1 MMEEKKDINSLIGF
15 TLMGAVMLFWLWSQ
29 PPTEEIIDEN
39 SSMEQVVK
47 PKNIQEI
54 DPPIDYNEYSGKTQN
69 PETPFSINDNSTGT
83 DINYENDFISVKI
96 NKKGG
101 FISSLYL
108 KKFKNHLE
116 NPIYLIN
123 NENSDFNLNFIK
135 SNNQPVDTRD
145 LFFSSSESTK
155 DGDKVIVMKYMFPDN
170 PDKYLEYKYRI
181 KEKDKKDSISPG
193 YYMIDF
199 SISSK
204 GLSNIINTQDNYNLK
219 WDYKSLRNSKS
230 IQYENRY
237 SRLTYEYDTDKVD
250 KLGQTGDDEE
260 IISDLNWFSYRQHF
274 FSAIFSSSKPMN
286 DVKLEQKNLVLDED
300 KDTIYTKNYIST
312 IPLKYNNKEFDE
324 NFHLYFGPTD
334 SKILSS
340 FDKNLESSIPFGWGI
355 FGYINKVIF
364 IPLFSFLSSYLPHG
378 IAIIIMTILVRL
390 VLSPVL
396 YKSYLSQAKMKILKP
411 EIAEISLKYKD
422 NAMKKQ
428 QETMALYNKAGANPM
443 SGCLPAII
451 QIPVFYALFMFFPTA
466 FDLRRKSF
474 LWADDL
480 SSYDNVLDLPFSIPF
495 YGDHVSLFPVL
506 ASIAIFF
513 YMKMTTGQQAAS
525 QQPAQAGMPDMAKM
539 MKYMI
544 YFSPILML
552 VFFNNY
558 ASGLSLYYFISNLIT
573 IAIMLVI
580 KHYILDEDKIRSQ
593 IQVNKAKPQ
602 KKPNRFQKKMKELM
616 EEAEK
621 QKKSQKK

>member
-1 MMEEKKDINSLIGF
+1 MIEEKNDNNSLLGLL
-15 TLMGAVMLFWLWSQ
+15 LMGAIMLLWLYLQ
-29 PPTEEIIDEN
+29 PPIEESIVETSSLDQSEYIDDEEIKN
-39 SSMEQVVK
+39 S
-47 PKNIQEI
+47 
-54 DPPIDYNEYSGKTQN
+54 DN
-69 PETPFSINDNSTGT
+69 PVDLKESLITNVSSESNFNSDVLTNDTTINF
-83 DINYENDFISVKI
+83 ENDLIYIEI
-96 NKKGG
+96 NNKGG

-108 KKFKNHLE
+108 KGFNNHLE
-116 NPIYLIN
+116 KPIYLIN
-123 NENSDFNLNFIK
+123 GENSVFNLNFKTLNNK
-135 SNNQPVDTRD
+135 SVNTKNQYFT
-145 LFFSSSESTK
+145 SSEYNN
-155 DGDKVIVMKYMFPDN
+155 DGNKVIVMKLMVSENQF
-170 PDKYLEYKYRI
+170 LEYKYII
-181 KEKDKKDSISPG
+181 KPDD
-193 YYMIDF
+193 YMIDF

-204 GLSNIINTQDNYNLK
+204 GLSNVINTQDDYDLT

-230 IQYENRY
+230 IEYENRY
-237 SRLTYEYDTDKVD
+237 SRLTYEYETDKVD

-260 IISDLNWFSYRQHF
+260 TISDLNWFSYRQHF
-274 FSAIFSSSKPMN
+274 FSAILLSSKPLY
-286 DVKLEQKNLVLDED
+286 DVKLSQINMVIDQD
-300 KDTIYTKNYIST
+300 VDTTYTKNYIANF
-312 IPLKYNNKEFDE
+312 PLKYNNNEFDE
-324 NFHLYFGPTD
+324 KFNLYFGPTD

-340 FDKNLESSIPFGWGI
+340 YDKNIESSIPFGWGI
-355 FGYINKVIF
+355 FGYINKSIF
-364 IPLFSFLSSYLPHG
+364 IPLFSFLSSHFPYG

-443 SGCLPAII
+443 SGCIPALI

-480 SSYDNVLDLPFSIPF
+480 SSYDNILDLPFRIPL
-495 YGDHVSLFPVL
+495 YGDHVSLFPIL
-506 ASIAIFF
+506 AGIAIFF
-513 YMKMTTGQQAAS
+513 YMKMTTGQNMAS
-525 QQPAQAGMPDMAKM
+525 QQPAQEGMPDMAKM
-539 MKYMI
+539 MKIMI
-544 YFSPILML
+544 YASPIFLA

-580 KHYILDEDKIRSQ
+580 KHYILDEEKIHAQ

-616 EEAEK
+616 DEAEK

>member
-1 MMEEKKDINSLIGF
+1 MIEEKNDNNSLLGLL
-15 TLMGAVMLFWLWSQ
+15 LMGAIMLLWLYLQ
-29 PPTEEIIDEN
+29 PPIEESIVETSSVDQSEYIDDEEIKNSDNPVDLKESLITNVSSEN
-39 SSMEQVVK
+39 NFNSDILS
-47 PKNIQEI
+47 N
-54 DPPIDYNEYSGKTQN
+54 DT
-69 PETPFSINDNSTGT
+69 TINF
-83 DINYENDFISVKI
+83 ENDLIAIEI
-96 NKKGG
+96 NNKGG

-108 KKFKNHLE
+108 KGFNNHLE

-123 NENSDFNLNFIK
+123 GENSVFNLNFKTLNNK
-135 SNNQPVDTRD
+135 SVNTKNQYFT
-145 LFFSSSESTK
+145 SSEYNN
-155 DGDKVIVMKYMFPDN
+155 DGNKVIVMKLIVSENQF
-170 PDKYLEYKYRI
+170 LEYKYII
-181 KEKDKKDSISPG
+181 KPDD
-193 YYMIDF
+193 YMIDF

-204 GLSNIINTQDNYNLK
+204 GLSNVINTQDDYDLT

-230 IQYENRY
+230 IEYENRY
-237 SRLTYEYDTDKVD
+237 SRLTYEYETDKVD

-260 IISDLNWFSYRQHF
+260 TISDLNWFSYRQHF
-274 FSAIFSSSKPMN
+274 FSAILLSSKPLF
-286 DVKLEQKNLVLDED
+286 DVKLSQINMVIDQD
-300 KDTIYTKNYIST
+300 VDTTYTKNYIASF
-312 IPLKYNNKEFDE
+312 PLKYVNNEFDE
-324 NFHLYFGPTD
+324 KFNLYFGPTD

-340 FDKNLESSIPFGWGI
+340 YDKNIESSIPFGWGI
-355 FGYINKVIF
+355 FGYINKSIF
-364 IPLFSFLSSYLPHG
+364 IPLFSFLSSHFPYG

-443 SGCLPAII
+443 SGCIPALI

-480 SSYDNVLDLPFSIPF
+480 SSYDNILDLPFRIPL
-495 YGDHVSLFPVL
+495 YGDHVSLFPIL
-506 ASIAIFF
+506 AGIAIFF
-513 YMKMTTGQQAAS
+513 YMKMTTGQNMAS
-525 QQPAQAGMPDMAKM
+525 QQPAQEGMPDMAKM
-539 MKYMI
+539 MKIMI
-544 YFSPILML
+544 YASPIFLA

-580 KHYILDEDKIRSQ
+580 KHYILDEEKIHAQ

-621 QKKSQKK
+621 QKNSQKK

>member
-1 MMEEKKDINSLIGF
+1 MIEEKNDNNSLLGLL
-15 TLMGAVMLFWLWSQ
+15 LMGAIMLLWLYLQ
-29 PPTEEIIDEN
+29 PPIEESIVETSSVDQSEYIDEEEIKNSDNPVDLKESLITNVSSEN
-39 SSMEQVVK
+39 NFNSDVLSR
-47 PKNIQEI
+47 
-54 DPPIDYNEYSGKTQN
+54 DT
-69 PETPFSINDNSTGT
+69 TINF
-83 DINYENDFISVKI
+83 ENDLIAIEI
-96 NKKGG
+96 NNKGG

-108 KKFKNHLE
+108 KGFNNHLE

-123 NENSDFNLNFIK
+123 GENSVFNLNFKTLNNK
-135 SNNQPVDTRD
+135 SVNTKNQYFT
-145 LFFSSSESTK
+145 SSEYNN
-155 DGDKVIVMKYMFPDN
+155 DGNKVIVMKLIVSENQF
-170 PDKYLEYKYRI
+170 LEYKYII
-181 KEKDKKDSISPG
+181 KPDD
-193 YYMIDF
+193 YMIDF

-204 GLSNIINTQDNYNLK
+204 GLSNVINTQDDYDLT

-230 IQYENRY
+230 IEYENRY
-237 SRLTYEYDTDKVD
+237 SRLTYEYETDKVD

-260 IISDLNWFSYRQHF
+260 TISDLNWFSYRQHF
-274 FSAIFSSSKPMN
+274 FSAILLSSKPLY
-286 DVKLEQKNLVLDED
+286 DVKLSQINMVIDQD
-300 KDTIYTKNYIST
+300 VDTTYTKNYIANF
-312 IPLKYNNKEFDE
+312 PLKYNNNEFDE
-324 NFHLYFGPTD
+324 KFNLYFGPTD

-340 FDKNLESSIPFGWGI
+340 YDKNIESSIPFGWGI
-355 FGYINKVIF
+355 FGYINKSIF
-364 IPLFSFLSSYLPHG
+364 IPLFSFLSSHFPYG

-443 SGCLPAII
+443 SGCIPALI

-480 SSYDNVLDLPFSIPF
+480 SSYDNILDLPFRIPL
-495 YGDHVSLFPVL
+495 YGDHVSLFPIL
-506 ASIAIFF
+506 AGIAIFF
-513 YMKMTTGQQAAS
+513 YMKMTTGQNMAS
-525 QQPAQAGMPDMAKM
+525 QQPAQEGMPDMAKM
-539 MKYMI
+539 MKIMI
-544 YFSPILML
+544 YASPIFLA

-580 KHYILDEDKIRSQ
+580 KHYILDEEKIHAQ

-621 QKKSQKK
+621 QKNSQKK

>member
-1 MMEEKKDINSLIGF
+1 MIEEKNDNNSLLGLL
-15 TLMGAVMLFWLWSQ
+15 LMGAIMLLWLYLQ
-29 PPTEEIIDEN
+29 PPIEESIVETSSVDQSEYIDDEEIKNSDNPVDLKESLITNVSSEN
-39 SSMEQVVK
+39 NFNSDVLSK
-47 PKNIQEI
+47 
-54 DPPIDYNEYSGKTQN
+54 DKT
-69 PETPFSINDNSTGT
+69 INF
-83 DINYENDFISVKI
+83 ENDLIAIEV
-96 NKKGG
+96 NNKGG

-108 KKFKNHLE
+108 KGFNNHLE

-123 NENSDFNLNFIK
+123 GENSVFNLNFKTLNNK
-135 SNNQPVDTRD
+135 SVNTKNQYFT
-145 LFFSSSESTK
+145 SSEYNN
-155 DGDKVIVMKYMFPDN
+155 DGNKVIVMKLIVSENQF
-170 PDKYLEYKYRI
+170 LEYKYII
-181 KEKDKKDSISPG
+181 KPDD
-193 YYMIDF
+193 YMIDF

-204 GLSNIINTQDNYNLK
+204 GLSNVINTQDDYDLT

-230 IQYENRY
+230 IEYENRY
-237 SRLTYEYDTDKVD
+237 SRLTYEYETDKVD

-260 IISDLNWFSYRQHF
+260 TISDLNWFSYRQHF
-274 FSAIFSSSKPMN
+274 FSAILLSSKPLY
-286 DVKLEQKNLVLDED
+286 DVKLSQINMVIDQD
-300 KDTIYTKNYIST
+300 VDTTYTKNYIANF
-312 IPLKYNNKEFDE
+312 PLKYNNNEFDE
-324 NFHLYFGPTD
+324 KFNLYFGPTD

-340 FDKNLESSIPFGWGI
+340 YDKNIESSIPFGWGI
-355 FGYINKVIF
+355 FGYINKSIF
-364 IPLFSFLSSYLPHG
+364 IPLFSFLSSHFPYG

-443 SGCLPAII
+443 SGCIPALI

-480 SSYDNVLDLPFSIPF
+480 SSYDNILDLPFRIPL
-495 YGDHVSLFPVL
+495 YGDHVSLFPIL
-506 ASIAIFF
+506 AGIAIFF
-513 YMKMTTGQQAAS
+513 YMKMTTGQNMAS
-525 QQPAQAGMPDMAKM
+525 QQPAQEGMPDMAKM
-539 MKYMI
+539 MKIMI
-544 YFSPILML
+544 YASPIFLA

-580 KHYILDEDKIRSQ
+580 KHYILDEEKIHAQ

-621 QKKSQKK
+621 QKNSQKK

>member
-1 MMEEKKDINSLIGF
+1 MIEEKNDNNSLLGLL
-15 TLMGAVMLFWLWSQ
+15 LMGAIMLLWLYIQQ
-29 PPTEEIIDEN
+29 PPIEESIVETSSVDQSEYIDDEEIKN
-39 SSMEQVVK
+39 S
-47 PKNIQEI
+47 
-54 DPPIDYNEYSGKTQN
+54 DN
-69 PETPFSINDNSTGT
+69 PVDLKESLITNVSSESNFNSDVLSDDTTINF
-83 DINYENDFISVKI
+83 ENDLISIEI
-96 NKKGG
+96 NNKGG

-108 KKFKNHLE
+108 KGFNNHLE
-116 NPIYLIN
+116 KPIYLIN
-123 NENSDFNLNFIK
+123 GENSVFNLNFKTLNNK
-135 SNNQPVDTRD
+135 SVNTKNQYFT
-145 LFFSSSESTK
+145 SSEYNN
-155 DGDKVIVMKYMFPDN
+155 DGNKVIVMKLIVSENQF
-170 PDKYLEYKYRI
+170 LEYKYII
-181 KEKDKKDSISPG
+181 KPDD
-193 YYMIDF
+193 YMIDF

-204 GLSNIINTQDNYNLK
+204 GLSNVINTQDDYDLT

-230 IQYENRY
+230 IEYENRY
-237 SRLTYEYDTDKVD
+237 SRLTYEYETDKVD

-260 IISDLNWFSYRQHF
+260 TISDLNWFSYRQHF
-274 FSAIFSSSKPMN
+274 FSAILLSSKPLY
-286 DVKLEQKNLVLDED
+286 DVKLSQINMVIDQD
-300 KDTIYTKNYIST
+300 VDTTYTKNYIANF
-312 IPLKYNNKEFDE
+312 PLKYNNNEFDE
-324 NFHLYFGPTD
+324 KFNLYFGPTD

-340 FDKNLESSIPFGWGI
+340 YDKNIESSIPFGWGI
-355 FGYINKVIF
+355 FGYINKSIF
-364 IPLFSFLSSYLPHG
+364 IPLFSFLSSHFPYG

-443 SGCLPAII
+443 SGCIPALI

-480 SSYDNVLDLPFSIPF
+480 SSYDNILDLPFRIPL
-495 YGDHVSLFPVL
+495 YGDHVSLFPIL
-506 ASIAIFF
+506 AGIAIFF
-513 YMKMTTGQQAAS
+513 YMKMTTGQNMAS
-525 QQPAQAGMPDMAKM
+525 QQPAQEGMPDMAKM
-539 MKYMI
+539 MKIMI
-544 YFSPILML
+544 YASPIFLA

-580 KHYILDEDKIRSQ
+580 KHYILDEEKIHAQ

>member
-1 MMEEKKDINSLIGF
+1 MIEEKNDNKSILGLL
-15 TLMGAVMLFWLWSQ
+15 LMGAIMLLWLSLQEQ
-29 PPTEEIIDEN
+29 PPIVETSSVDQSEYIDVEEKNDSDTPVDLKQSLIKKVSSEN
-39 SSMEQVVK
+39 NFNNEVVSK
-47 PKNIQEI
+47 DTK
-54 DPPIDYNEYSGKTQN
+54 
-69 PETPFSINDNSTGT
+69 INF
-83 DINYENDFISVKI
+83 ENDLISIEI
-96 NKKGG
+96 NNKGG
-101 FISSLYL
+101 FISSLFL
-108 KKFKNHLE
+108 KGFNNHLE

-123 NENSDFNLNFIK
+123 GKNSVFNLNFKTLNNK
-135 SNNQPVDTRD
+135 SVNTKNQYFT
-145 LFFSSSESTK
+145 SSEYNN
-155 DGDKVIVMKYMFPDN
+155 DGNKVIVMKLIVSENQF
-170 PDKYLEYKYRI
+170 LEYKYII
-181 KEKDKKDSISPG
+181 KPDD
-193 YYMIDF
+193 YMIDF

-204 GLSNIINTQDNYNLK
+204 GLINVINTQDDYDLT

-230 IQYENRY
+230 IEYENRY
-237 SRLTYEYDTDKVD
+237 SRLTYEYETDKVD

-260 IISDLNWFSYRQHF
+260 TISDLNWFSYRQHF
-274 FSAIFSSSKPMN
+274 FSAILLSSKPLY
-286 DVKLEQKNLVLDED
+286 DVKLSQINMVIDQD
-300 KDTIYTKNYIST
+300 VDTTYTKNYIANF
-312 IPLKYNNKEFDE
+312 PLKYNNNEFDE
-324 NFHLYFGPTD
+324 KFNLYFGPTD

-340 FDKNLESSIPFGWGI
+340 YDKNIESSIPFGWGI
-355 FGYINKVIF
+355 FGYINKSIF
-364 IPLFSFLSSYLPHG
+364 IPLFSFLSSYFPYG

-411 EIAEISLKYKD
+411 EIAEISLKHKD

-443 SGCLPAII
+443 SGCIPALI

-480 SSYDNVLDLPFSIPF
+480 SSYDNILDLPFRIPL
-495 YGDHVSLFPVL
+495 YGDHVSLFPIL
-506 ASIAIFF
+506 AGIAIFF
-513 YMKMTTGQQAAS
+513 YMKMTTGQNMAS
-525 QQPAQAGMPDMAKM
+525 QQPAQEGMPDMAKM
-539 MKYMI
+539 MKIMI
-544 YFSPILML
+544 YASPIFLA

-580 KHYILDEDKIRSQ
+580 KHYILDEEKIHAQ

-621 QKKSQKK
+621 QKNSQKK

>member
-1 MMEEKKDINSLIGF
+1 MEEKKDINSLIGF
-15 TLMGAVMLFWLWSQ
+15 TLMGGVMLLWLWMQ
-29 PPTEEIIDEN
+29 PPLEETVVSDNEN
-39 SSMEQVVK
+39 PTNEMTDNEPKSPPAFVDK
-47 PKNIQEI
+47 PV
-54 DPPIDYNEYSGKTQN
+54 IDYDSSSNKNANDIFNESQVN
-69 PETPFSINDNSTGT
+69 NSEVITH
-83 DINYENDFISVKI
+83 ENDLIFLEVSS
-96 NKKGG
+96 KGG
-101 FISSLYL
+101 FISTLYL
-108 KKFKNHLE
+108 KNFTNHLE
-116 NPIYLIN
+116 QPIYLIN
-123 NENSDFNLNFIK
+123 NEDEQSVFNLNFK
-135 SNNQPVDTRD
+135 QNNNSQNVNSKN
-145 LFFSSSESTK
+145 LIFESSKVEN
-155 DGDKVIVMKYMFPDN
+155 DGNTVIVMKHTVSD
-170 PDKYLEYKYRI
+170 DQDQYLEYRYTI
-181 KEKDKKDSISPG
+181 KPND
-193 YYMIDF
+193 YMIDF
-199 SISSK
+199 SINSN
-204 GLSNIINTQDNYNLK
+204 GLRGIVNTQDNYELT

-230 IQYENRY
+230 ISYENRY
-237 SRLTYEYDTDKVD
+237 SRLTYEYETDKID

-260 IISDLNWFSYRQHF
+260 TISELNWFSYRQHF
-274 FSAIFSSSKPMN
+274 FSAILLSSKPLN
-286 DVKLEQKNLVLDED
+286 KVKLSQINMAIED
-300 KDTIYTKNYIST
+300 IDTIYTKRYKSN
-312 IPLKYNNKEFDE
+312 IPLQYVDEEFDE
-324 NFHLYFGPTD
+324 KFQLYFGPTD
-334 SKILSS
+334 SEILAVY
-340 FDKNLESSIPFGWGI
+340 DKNLESSIPFGWGI
-355 FGYINKVIF
+355 FGFINKSIF

-378 IAIIIMTILVRL
+378 IAIIFMTILVRL

-422 NAMKKQ
+422 NPMKKQ

-443 SGCLPAII
+443 SGCLPALI

-466 FDLRRKSF
+466 FDLRQKSF

-480 SSYDNVLDLPFSIPF
+480 SSYDNVLDLPFYIPL

-513 YMKMTTGQQAAS
+513 YMKMTTGQQISS
-525 QQPAQAGMPDMAKM
+525 QQPAQDGMPDMAKM

-552 VFFNNY
+552 IFFNNY

-580 KHYILDEDKIRSQ
+580 KHYILDEDKIHAQ

-621 QKKSQKK
+621 QKKSQKKK

>member
-1 MMEEKKDINSLIGF
+1 MIEEKNDNNSLLGLL
-15 TLMGAVMLFWLWSQ
+15 LMGAIMLLWLYLQ
-29 PPTEEIIDEN
+29 PPIEESIVETSLVDQSEYIDDEEIKNSDNPVDLKESLITNVSSEN
-39 SSMEQVVK
+39 NFNSDVLF
-47 PKNIQEI
+47 
-54 DPPIDYNEYSGKTQN
+54 DDT
-69 PETPFSINDNSTGT
+69 TINF
-83 DINYENDFISVKI
+83 ENDLIAIEI
-96 NKKGG
+96 NNKGG

-108 KKFKNHLE
+108 KGFNNHLE
-116 NPIYLIN
+116 KPIYLIN
-123 NENSDFNLNFIK
+123 GENSVFNLNFKTLNNK
-135 SNNQPVDTRD
+135 SVNTKNQYFT
-145 LFFSSSESTK
+145 SSEYNN
-155 DGDKVIVMKYMFPDN
+155 DGNKVIVMKLIVSENQF
-170 PDKYLEYKYRI
+170 LEYKYII
-181 KEKDKKDSISPG
+181 KPDD
-193 YYMIDF
+193 YMIDF

-204 GLSNIINTQDNYNLK
+204 GLSNVINTQDDYDLT

-230 IQYENRY
+230 IEYENRY
-237 SRLTYEYDTDKVD
+237 SRLTYEYETDKVD

-260 IISDLNWFSYRQHF
+260 TISDLNWFSYRQHF
-274 FSAIFSSSKPMN
+274 FSAILLSSKPLY
-286 DVKLEQKNLVLDED
+286 DVKLSQINMVIDQD
-300 KDTIYTKNYIST
+300 VDTTYTKNYIANF
-312 IPLKYNNKEFDE
+312 PLKYNNNEFDE
-324 NFHLYFGPTD
+324 KFNLYFGPTD

-340 FDKNLESSIPFGWGI
+340 YDKNIESSIPFGWGI
-355 FGYINKVIF
+355 FGYINKSIF
-364 IPLFSFLSSYLPHG
+364 IPLFSFLSSHFPYG

-443 SGCLPAII
+443 SGCIPALI

-480 SSYDNVLDLPFSIPF
+480 SSYDNILDLPFRIPL
-495 YGDHVSLFPVL
+495 YGDHVSLFPIL
-506 ASIAIFF
+506 AGIAIFF
-513 YMKMTTGQQAAS
+513 YMKMTTGQNMAS
-525 QQPAQAGMPDMAKM
+525 QQPAQEGMPDMAKM
-539 MKYMI
+539 MKIMI
-544 YFSPILML
+544 YASPIFLA

-580 KHYILDEDKIRSQ
+580 KHYILDEEKIHAQ

-616 EEAEK
+616 DEAEK

>member
-1 MMEEKKDINSLIGF
+1 MIEKNNDNNALVGF
-15 TLMGAVMLFWLWSQ
+15 TLMGAIMLFWLWLQS
-29 PPTEEIIDEN
+29 PVEEYAVETSSVDQSEYVDVIKDSDKPVDLKKSLLTNISSEN
-39 SSMEQVVK
+39 NFNN
-47 PKNIQEI
+47 NIASE
-54 DPPIDYNEYSGKTQN
+54 DAT
-69 PETPFSINDNSTGT
+69 INF
-83 DINYENDFISVKI
+83 ENDLIYIEI
-96 NKKGG
+96 NNKGG

-108 KKFKNHLE
+108 KNFNNHLE

-123 NENSDFNLNFIK
+123 EENSVFNLNFK
-135 SNNQPVDTRD
+135 TVNNTSVNTKNQ
-145 LFFSSSESTK
+145 FFTSSEYENN
-155 DGDKVIVMKYMFPDN
+155 DNKVIVMKLIISENQF
-170 PDKYLEYKYRI
+170 LEYKYII
-181 KEKDKKDSISPG
+181 KPND
-193 YYMIDF
+193 YMIDF

-204 GLSNIINTQDNYNLK
+204 GLSNVINTQDDYDLT

-230 IQYENRY
+230 IEYENRY
-237 SRLTYEYDTDKVD
+237 SRLTYEYETDKVD
-250 KLGQTGDDEE
+250 KLGQSGDDEE
-260 IISDLNWFSYRQHF
+260 TISDLNWFSYRQHF
-274 FSAIFSSSKPMN
+274 FSAIFLSPKPLN
-286 DVKLEQKNLVLDED
+286 NVKLSQINMVVDQD
-300 KDTIYTKNYIST
+300 VDTTYTKNYIANF
-312 IPLKYNNKEFDE
+312 PLKYNNNNEFDE
-324 NFHLYFGPTD
+324 KFNLYFGPTD

-340 FDKNLESSIPFGWGI
+340 YDKNIESSIPFGWGI
-355 FGYINKVIF
+355 FGYINKSIF
-364 IPLFSFLSSYLPHG
+364 IPLFSFLSSYFPYG

-443 SGCLPAII
+443 SGCIPALI

-480 SSYDNVLDLPFSIPF
+480 SSYDNILDLPFRIPL
-495 YGDHVSLFPVL
+495 YGDHVSLFPIL
-506 ASIAIFF
+506 AGIAIFF
-513 YMKMTTGQQAAS
+513 YMKMTTGQNMAS
-525 QQPAQAGMPDMAKM
+525 QQPTQEGMPDMAKM
-539 MKYMI
+539 MKIMI
-544 YFSPILML
+544 YASPIFLA

-580 KHYILDEDKIRSQ
+580 KHYILDEKKIHAQ

-621 QKKSQKK
+621 QKNSQKK

>member
-1 MMEEKKDINSLIGF
+1 MIEEKNDNNSLLGLL
-15 TLMGAVMLFWLWSQ
+15 LMGAIMLLWLYIQQ
-29 PPTEEIIDEN
+29 PPIEESIVETSSVDQSEYIDDEEIKNSDNPVDLKESLITNVSSEN
-39 SSMEQVVK
+39 NFNSDVLS
-47 PKNIQEI
+47 
-54 DPPIDYNEYSGKTQN
+54 DDT
-69 PETPFSINDNSTGT
+69 SINF
-83 DINYENDFISVKI
+83 ENDLISIEI
-96 NKKGG
+96 NNKGG

-108 KKFKNHLE
+108 KGFNNHLE

-123 NENSDFNLNFIK
+123 GENSVFNLNFKTLNNK
-135 SNNQPVDTRD
+135 SVNTKNQYFT
-145 LFFSSSESTK
+145 SSEYNN
-155 DGDKVIVMKYMFPDN
+155 DGNKVIVMKLMVSENQF
-170 PDKYLEYKYRI
+170 LEYKYII
-181 KEKDKKDSISPG
+181 KPDD
-193 YYMIDF
+193 YMIDF

-204 GLSNIINTQDNYNLK
+204 GLSNVINTQDDYDLT

-230 IQYENRY
+230 IEYENRY
-237 SRLTYEYDTDKVD
+237 SRLTYEYETDKVD

-260 IISDLNWFSYRQHF
+260 TISDLNWFSYRQHF
-274 FSAIFSSSKPMN
+274 FSAILLSSKPLY
-286 DVKLEQKNLVLDED
+286 DVKLSQINMVIDQD
-300 KDTIYTKNYIST
+300 VDTTYTKNYIANF
-312 IPLKYNNKEFDE
+312 PLKYNNNEFDE
-324 NFHLYFGPTD
+324 KFNLYFGPTD

-340 FDKNLESSIPFGWGI
+340 YDKNIESSIPFGWGI
-355 FGYINKVIF
+355 FGYINKSIF
-364 IPLFSFLSSYLPHG
+364 IPLFSFLSSHFPYG

-443 SGCLPAII
+443 SGCIPALI

-480 SSYDNVLDLPFSIPF
+480 SSYDNILDLPFRIPL
-495 YGDHVSLFPVL
+495 YGDHVSLFPIL
-506 ASIAIFF
+506 AGIAIFF
-513 YMKMTTGQQAAS
+513 YMKMTTGQNMAS
-525 QQPAQAGMPDMAKM
+525 QQPAQEGMPDMAKM
-539 MKYMI
+539 MKIMI
-544 YFSPILML
+544 YASPIFLA

-580 KHYILDEDKIRSQ
+580 KHYILDEEKIHAQ

-621 QKKSQKK
+621 QKNSQKK

>member
-1 MMEEKKDINSLIGF
+1 MIEEKNDNNSLLGLL
-15 TLMGAVMLFWLWSQ
+15 LMGAIMLLWLYLQ
-29 PPTEEIIDEN
+29 PPIEESIVETSSVDQSEYIDDEEIKN
-39 SSMEQVVK
+39 SDK
-47 PKNIQEI
+47 PVDLKESLITNVSSESNFNS
-54 DPPIDYNEYSGKTQN
+54 DVLSDDT
-69 PETPFSINDNSTGT
+69 SINF
-83 DINYENDFISVKI
+83 ENDLISIEI
-96 NKKGG
+96 NNKGG

-108 KKFKNHLE
+108 KGFNNHLE
-116 NPIYLIN
+116 KPIYLIN
-123 NENSDFNLNFIK
+123 GENSVFNLNFKTLNNK
-135 SNNQPVDTRD
+135 SVNTKNQYFT
-145 LFFSSSESTK
+145 SSEYNN
-155 DGDKVIVMKYMFPDN
+155 DGNKVIVMKLMVSENQF
-170 PDKYLEYKYRI
+170 LEYKYII
-181 KEKDKKDSISPG
+181 KPDD
-193 YYMIDF
+193 YMIDF

-204 GLSNIINTQDNYNLK
+204 GLSNVINTQDDYDLT

-230 IQYENRY
+230 IEYENRY
-237 SRLTYEYDTDKVD
+237 SRLTYEYETDKVD

-260 IISDLNWFSYRQHF
+260 TISDLNWFSYRQHF
-274 FSAIFSSSKPMN
+274 FSAILLSSKPLY
-286 DVKLEQKNLVLDED
+286 DVKLSQINMVIDQD
-300 KDTIYTKNYIST
+300 VDTTYTKNYIANF
-312 IPLKYNNKEFDE
+312 PLKYNNNEFDE
-324 NFHLYFGPTD
+324 KFNLYFGPTD

-340 FDKNLESSIPFGWGI
+340 YDKNIESSIPFGWGI
-355 FGYINKVIF
+355 FGYINKSIF
-364 IPLFSFLSSYLPHG
+364 IPLFSFLSSHFPYG

-443 SGCLPAII
+443 SGCIPALI

-480 SSYDNVLDLPFSIPF
+480 SSYDNILDLPFRIPL
-495 YGDHVSLFPVL
+495 YGDHVSLFPIL
-506 ASIAIFF
+506 AGIAIFF
-513 YMKMTTGQQAAS
+513 YMKMTTGQNMAS
-525 QQPAQAGMPDMAKM
+525 QQPAQEGMPDMAKM
-539 MKYMI
+539 MKIMI
-544 YFSPILML
+544 YASPIFLA

-580 KHYILDEDKIRSQ
+580 KHYILDEEKIHAQ

-621 QKKSQKK
+621 QKNSQKK

>member
-1 MMEEKKDINSLIGF
+1 MIEEKNDNNSLLGLL
-15 TLMGAVMLFWLWSQ
+15 LMGAIMLLWLYIQQ
-29 PPTEEIIDEN
+29 PPIEESIVETSSVDQSEYIDDEEIKN
-39 SSMEQVVK
+39 S
-47 PKNIQEI
+47 
-54 DPPIDYNEYSGKTQN
+54 DN
-69 PETPFSINDNSTGT
+69 PVDLKESLITNVSSESNFNSDVLSDDTTINF
-83 DINYENDFISVKI
+83 ENDLIAIEI
-96 NKKGG
+96 NNKGG

-108 KKFKNHLE
+108 KGFNNHLE
-116 NPIYLIN
+116 KPIYLIN
-123 NENSDFNLNFIK
+123 GENSVFNLNFKTLNNK
-135 SNNQPVDTRD
+135 SVNTKNQYFT
-145 LFFSSSESTK
+145 SSEYNN
-155 DGDKVIVMKYMFPDN
+155 DENKVIVMKLMVSENQF
-170 PDKYLEYKYRI
+170 LEYKYII
-181 KEKDKKDSISPG
+181 KPDD
-193 YYMIDF
+193 YMIDF

-204 GLSNIINTQDNYNLK
+204 GLSNVINTQDDYDLT

-230 IQYENRY
+230 IEYENRY
-237 SRLTYEYDTDKVD
+237 SRLTYEYETDKVD

-260 IISDLNWFSYRQHF
+260 TISDLNWFSYRQHF
-274 FSAIFSSSKPMN
+274 FSAILLSSKPLY
-286 DVKLEQKNLVLDED
+286 DVKLSQINMVIDQD
-300 KDTIYTKNYIST
+300 VDTTYTKNYIANF
-312 IPLKYNNKEFDE
+312 PLKYNNNEFDE
-324 NFHLYFGPTD
+324 KFNLYFGPTD

-340 FDKNLESSIPFGWGI
+340 YDKNIESSIPFGWGI
-355 FGYINKVIF
+355 FGYINKSIF
-364 IPLFSFLSSYLPHG
+364 IPLFSFLSSHFPYG

-443 SGCLPAII
+443 SGCIPALI

-480 SSYDNVLDLPFSIPF
+480 SSYDNILDLPFRIPL
-495 YGDHVSLFPVL
+495 YGDHVSLFPIL
-506 ASIAIFF
+506 AGIAIFF
-513 YMKMTTGQQAAS
+513 YMKMTTGQNMAS
-525 QQPAQAGMPDMAKM
+525 QQPAQEGMPDMAKM
-539 MKYMI
+539 MKIMI
-544 YFSPILML
+544 YASPIFLA

-580 KHYILDEDKIRSQ
+580 KHYILDEEKIHAQ

-621 QKKSQKK
+621 QKNSQKK

>member
-1 MMEEKKDINSLIGF
+1 MIEEKNDNNSLLGLL
-15 TLMGAVMLFWLWSQ
+15 LMGAIMLLWLYLQ
-29 PPTEEIIDEN
+29 PPIEESIVETSSVDQSEYIDDEEIKNSDNPVDLKESLITNVSSEN
-39 SSMEQVVK
+39 NFNSDVLS
-47 PKNIQEI
+47 
-54 DPPIDYNEYSGKTQN
+54 DDT
-69 PETPFSINDNSTGT
+69 TINF
-83 DINYENDFISVKI
+83 ENDLISIEI
-96 NKKGG
+96 NNKGG

-108 KKFKNHLE
+108 KGFNNHLE
-116 NPIYLIN
+116 KPIYLIN
-123 NENSDFNLNFIK
+123 GENSVFNLNFKTLNNK
-135 SNNQPVDTRD
+135 SVNTKNQYFT
-145 LFFSSSESTK
+145 SSEYNN
-155 DGDKVIVMKYMFPDN
+155 DGNKVILMKLIVSENQF
-170 PDKYLEYKYRI
+170 LEYKYII
-181 KEKDKKDSISPG
+181 KPDD
-193 YYMIDF
+193 YMIDF

-204 GLSNIINTQDNYNLK
+204 GLSNVINTQDDYDLT

-230 IQYENRY
+230 IEYENRY
-237 SRLTYEYDTDKVD
+237 SRLTYEYETDKVD

-260 IISDLNWFSYRQHF
+260 TISDLNWFSYRQHF
-274 FSAIFSSSKPMN
+274 FSAILLSSKPLY
-286 DVKLEQKNLVLDED
+286 DVKLSQINMVIDQD
-300 KDTIYTKNYIST
+300 VDTTYTKNYIANF
-312 IPLKYNNKEFDE
+312 PLKYNNNEFDE
-324 NFHLYFGPTD
+324 KFNLYFGPTD

-340 FDKNLESSIPFGWGI
+340 YDKNIESSIPFGWGI
-355 FGYINKVIF
+355 FGYINKSIF
-364 IPLFSFLSSYLPHG
+364 IPLFSFLSSHFPYG

-443 SGCLPAII
+443 SGCIPALI

-480 SSYDNVLDLPFSIPF
+480 SSYDNILDLPFRIPL
-495 YGDHVSLFPVL
+495 YGDHVSLFPIL
-506 ASIAIFF
+506 AGIAIFF
-513 YMKMTTGQQAAS
+513 YMKMTTGQNMAS
-525 QQPAQAGMPDMAKM
+525 QQPAQEGMPDMAKM
-539 MKYMI
+539 MKIMI
-544 YFSPILML
+544 YASPIFLA

-580 KHYILDEDKIRSQ
+580 KHYILDEEKIHAQ

>member
-1 MMEEKKDINSLIGF
+1 MIEEKNDNNSLLGLL
-15 TLMGAVMLFWLWSQ
+15 LMGAIMLLWLYIQQ
-29 PPTEEIIDEN
+29 PPIEESIVETSSVDQSEYIDDEEIKN
-39 SSMEQVVK
+39 S
-47 PKNIQEI
+47 
-54 DPPIDYNEYSGKTQN
+54 DN
-69 PETPFSINDNSTGT
+69 PVDLKESLITNVSSESNFNSDVLSDDTTINF
-83 DINYENDFISVKI
+83 ENDLISIEI
-96 NKKGG
+96 NNKGG

-108 KKFKNHLE
+108 KGFNNHLE
-116 NPIYLIN
+116 KPIYLIN
-123 NENSDFNLNFIK
+123 GENSVFNLNFKTLNNK
-135 SNNQPVDTRD
+135 SVNTKNQYFTSFEYNN
-145 LFFSSSESTK
+145 
-155 DGDKVIVMKYMFPDN
+155 DGNKVIVMKLVVSENQF
-170 PDKYLEYKYRI
+170 LEYKYII
-181 KEKDKKDSISPG
+181 KPDD
-193 YYMIDF
+193 YMIDF

-204 GLSNIINTQDNYNLK
+204 GLSNVINTQDDYDLT

-230 IQYENRY
+230 IEYENRY
-237 SRLTYEYDTDKVD
+237 SRLTYEYETDKVD

-260 IISDLNWFSYRQHF
+260 TISDLNWFSYRQHF
-274 FSAIFSSSKPMN
+274 FSAILLSSKPLY
-286 DVKLEQKNLVLDED
+286 DVKLSQINMVIDQD
-300 KDTIYTKNYIST
+300 VDTTYTKNYIANF
-312 IPLKYNNKEFDE
+312 PLKYNNNEFDE
-324 NFHLYFGPTD
+324 KFNLYFGPTD

-340 FDKNLESSIPFGWGI
+340 YDKNIESSIPFGWGI
-355 FGYINKVIF
+355 FGYINKSIF
-364 IPLFSFLSSYLPHG
+364 IPLFSFLSSHFPYG

-443 SGCLPAII
+443 SGCIPALI

-480 SSYDNVLDLPFSIPF
+480 SSYDNILDLPFRIPL
-495 YGDHVSLFPVL
+495 YGDHVSLFPIL
-506 ASIAIFF
+506 AGIAIFF
-513 YMKMTTGQQAAS
+513 YMKMTTGQNMAS
-525 QQPAQAGMPDMAKM
+525 QQPAQEGMPDMAKM
-539 MKYMI
+539 MKIMI
-544 YFSPILML
+544 YASPIFLA

-580 KHYILDEDKIRSQ
+580 KHYILDEEKIHAQ

-621 QKKSQKK
+621 QKNSQKK

>member
-1 MMEEKKDINSLIGF
+1 MIEKNNDNNALLGF
-15 TLMGAVMLFWLWSQ
+15 TLMGAIMLFWLYLQ
-29 PPTEEIIDEN
+29 PPVEESVVDTSSLDSSEYVDVIKKDSDKPVDLKNSLSTNISPEN
-39 SSMEQVVK
+39 NF
-47 PKNIQEI
+47 NINVESEDAKI
-54 DPPIDYNEYSGKTQN
+54 T
-69 PETPFSINDNSTGT
+69 F
-83 DINYENDFISVKI
+83 ENDLIYIEI
-96 NKKGG
+96 NNKGG
-101 FISSLYL
+101 FISTLYL
-108 KKFKNHLE
+108 KNFNNHLE
-116 NPIYLIN
+116 APIYLIN
-123 NENSDFNLNFIK
+123 EENSVFNLNFK
-135 SNNQPVDTRD
+135 TLNNTSVNTKNQ
-145 LFFSSSESTK
+145 FFTSSEY
-155 DGDKVIVMKYMFPDN
+155 DNDDNKVIVMKLLVSEN
-170 PDKYLEYKYRI
+170 QYLEYKYII
-181 KEKDKKDSISPG
+181 KPDD
-193 YYMIDF
+193 YMIDY
-199 SISSK
+199 SISSN
-204 GLSNIINTQDNYNLK
+204 GLSNIINTQDDYELT

-230 IQYENRY
+230 ISYENRY
-237 SRLTYEYDTDKVD
+237 SRLTYEYETDKVD

-260 IISDLNWFSYRQHF
+260 TVSDVNWFSYRQHF
-274 FSAIFSSSKPMN
+274 FSAILLSAQPMN
-286 DVKLEQKNLVLDED
+286 DVTLSQINMVIDED
-300 KDTIYTKNYIST
+300 VDTTYTKNYIANF
-312 IPLKYNNKEFDE
+312 PLKYNDKEFDE
-324 NFHLYFGPTD
+324 KFNLYFGPTD

-340 FDKNLESSIPFGWGI
+340 YNKNLESSIPFGWGI
-355 FGYINKVIF
+355 FGYINKSIF
-364 IPLFSFLSSYLPHG
+364 IPLFSYLSSHFPYG

-443 SGCLPAII
+443 SGCIPALI

-480 SSYDNVLDLPFSIPF
+480 SSYDNILDLPFYIPF
-495 YGDHVSLFPVL
+495 YGDHVSLFPIL

-513 YMKMTTGQQAAS
+513 YMKMTTGQNMAS
-525 QQPAQAGMPDMAKM
+525 QQPPQEGMPDMAKM

-580 KHYILDEDKIRSQ
+580 KHYILDEEKIHAQ

-616 EEAEK
+616 EEAER
-621 QKKSQKK
+621 QKKSQNK

>member
-1 MMEEKKDINSLIGF
+1 MIEEKNDNKSLLGLL
-15 TLMGAVMLFWLWSQ
+15 LMGAIMLLWLFYLQ
-29 PPTEEIIDEN
+29 PPIEEFTVDGSSVN
-39 SSMEQVVK
+39 SSEYVDDLKDSDKPVDLKKTLLTNISSENNFNNNVVSEDAT
-47 PKNIQEI
+47 I
-54 DPPIDYNEYSGKTQN
+54 T
-69 PETPFSINDNSTGT
+69 F
-83 DINYENDFISVKI
+83 ENDLIYIEI
-96 NKKGG
+96 NSKGG

-108 KKFKNHLE
+108 KNFNNHLE
-116 NPIYLIN
+116 SPIYLIKE
-123 NENSDFNLNFIK
+123 ENSVFNLNFK
-135 SNNQPVDTRD
+135 TLNNTLVNTRNQ
-145 LFFSSSESTK
+145 FFRSSEY
-155 DGDKVIVMKYMFPDN
+155 DIDDNKVIVMKLIISEN
-170 PDKYLEYKYRI
+170 QYLEYKYII
-181 KEKDKKDSISPG
+181 KPDD
-193 YYMIDF
+193 YMIDF

-204 GLSNIINTQDNYNLK
+204 GLNNVINTQDDYDLT

-230 IQYENRY
+230 IEYENRY
-237 SRLTYEYDTDKVD
+237 SRLTYEYETDKVD

-260 IISDLNWFSYRQHF
+260 TISDLNWFSYRQHF
-274 FSAIFSSSKPMN
+274 FSAILLSSKPLN
-286 DVKLEQKNLVLDED
+286 NVKLSQINMVVDQD
-300 KDTIYTKNYIST
+300 IDTTFTKNYIASF
-312 IPLKYNNKEFDE
+312 PLKYNDNNEFDE
-324 NFHLYFGPTD
+324 NFNLYFGPTD

-340 FDKNLESSIPFGWGI
+340 YDKNIESSIPFGWGI
-355 FGYINKVIF
+355 FGYINKSIF
-364 IPLFSFLSSYLPHG
+364 IPLFSFLSSHFPYG

-443 SGCLPAII
+443 SGCIPALI

-480 SSYDNVLDLPFSIPF
+480 SSYDNILDLPFRIPL
-495 YGDHVSLFPVL
+495 YGDHVSLFPIL
-506 ASIAIFF
+506 AGIAIFF
-513 YMKMTTGQQAAS
+513 YMKMTTGQNMAS
-525 QQPAQAGMPDMAKM
+525 QQPPQEGMPDMAKM
-539 MKYMI
+539 MKIMI
-544 YFSPILML
+544 YASPIFLA

-580 KHYILDEDKIRSQ
+580 KHYILDEEKIHAQ

-616 EEAEK
+616 EEAER
-621 QKKSQKK
+621 QKKSQNK

>member
-1 MMEEKKDINSLIGF
+1 MIEEKNDNNSLLGLL
-15 TLMGAVMLFWLWSQ
+15 LMGAIMLLWLYLQ
-29 PPTEEIIDEN
+29 PPIEESIVETSSVDQSEYIDEEEIKNSDNPVDLKESLITNVSSEN
-39 SSMEQVVK
+39 NFNSDVLSK
-47 PKNIQEI
+47 
-54 DPPIDYNEYSGKTQN
+54 DT
-69 PETPFSINDNSTGT
+69 TINF
-83 DINYENDFISVKI
+83 ENDLIAIEI
-96 NKKGG
+96 NNKGG

-108 KKFKNHLE
+108 KGFNNHLE

-123 NENSDFNLNFIK
+123 GENSVFNLNFKTLNNK
-135 SNNQPVDTRD
+135 SVNTKNQYFT
-145 LFFSSSESTK
+145 SSEYNN
-155 DGDKVIVMKYMFPDN
+155 DGNKVIVMKLIVSENQF
-170 PDKYLEYKYRI
+170 LEYKYII
-181 KEKDKKDSISPG
+181 KPDD
-193 YYMIDF
+193 YMIDF

-204 GLSNIINTQDNYNLK
+204 GLSNVINTQDDYDLT

-230 IQYENRY
+230 IEYENRY
-237 SRLTYEYDTDKVD
+237 SRLTYEYETDKVD

-260 IISDLNWFSYRQHF
+260 TISDLNWFSYRQHF
-274 FSAIFSSSKPMN
+274 FSAILLSSKPLY
-286 DVKLEQKNLVLDED
+286 DVKLSQINMVIDQD
-300 KDTIYTKNYIST
+300 VDTTYTKNYIANF
-312 IPLKYNNKEFDE
+312 PLKFNNNEFDE
-324 NFHLYFGPTD
+324 KFNLYFGPTD

-340 FDKNLESSIPFGWGI
+340 YDKNIESSIPFGWGI
-355 FGYINKVIF
+355 FGYINKSIF
-364 IPLFSFLSSYLPHG
+364 IPLFSFLSSHFPYG

-443 SGCLPAII
+443 SGCIPALI

-480 SSYDNVLDLPFSIPF
+480 SSYDNILDLPFRIPL
-495 YGDHVSLFPVL
+495 YGDHVSLFPIL
-506 ASIAIFF
+506 AGIAIFF
-513 YMKMTTGQQAAS
+513 YMKMTTGQNMAS
-525 QQPAQAGMPDMAKM
+525 QQPAQEGMPDMAKM
-539 MKYMI
+539 MKIMI
-544 YFSPILML
+544 YASPIFLA

-580 KHYILDEDKIRSQ
+580 KHYILDEEKIHAQ

-621 QKKSQKK
+621 QKNSQKK

>member
-1 MMEEKKDINSLIGF
+1 MIEEKNDNNSLLGLL
-15 TLMGAVMLFWLWSQ
+15 LMGAIMLLWLYLQ
-29 PPTEEIIDEN
+29 PPIEESIVETSSVDQSEYIDDEEIKNSDNPVDLKESLITNVSSEN
-39 SSMEQVVK
+39 NFNSDVLSK
-47 PKNIQEI
+47 
-54 DPPIDYNEYSGKTQN
+54 DT
-69 PETPFSINDNSTGT
+69 TINF
-83 DINYENDFISVKI
+83 ENDLIAIEI
-96 NKKGG
+96 NNKGG

-108 KKFKNHLE
+108 KGFNNHLE
-116 NPIYLIN
+116 KPIYLIN
-123 NENSDFNLNFIK
+123 GENSVFNLNFKTLNNK
-135 SNNQPVDTRD
+135 SVNTKNQYFT
-145 LFFSSSESTK
+145 SSEYNN
-155 DGDKVIVMKYMFPDN
+155 DGNKVIVMKLIVSENQF
-170 PDKYLEYKYRI
+170 LEYKYII
-181 KEKDKKDSISPG
+181 KPDD
-193 YYMIDF
+193 YMIDF

-204 GLSNIINTQDNYNLK
+204 GLSNVINTQDDYDLT

-230 IQYENRY
+230 IEYENRY
-237 SRLTYEYDTDKVD
+237 SRLTYEYETDKVD

-260 IISDLNWFSYRQHF
+260 TISDLNWFSYRQHF
-274 FSAIFSSSKPMN
+274 FSAILLSSKPLF
-286 DVKLEQKNLVLDED
+286 DVKLSQINMVIDQD
-300 KDTIYTKNYIST
+300 VDTTYTKNYIANF
-312 IPLKYNNKEFDE
+312 PLKYNNNEFDE
-324 NFHLYFGPTD
+324 KFNLYFGPTD

-340 FDKNLESSIPFGWGI
+340 YDKNIESSIPFGWGI
-355 FGYINKVIF
+355 FGYINKSIF
-364 IPLFSFLSSYLPHG
+364 IPLFSFLSSHFPYG

-443 SGCLPAII
+443 SGCIPALI

-480 SSYDNVLDLPFSIPF
+480 SSYDNILDLPFRIPL
-495 YGDHVSLFPVL
+495 YGDHVSLFPIL
-506 ASIAIFF
+506 AGIAIFF
-513 YMKMTTGQQAAS
+513 YMKMTTGQNMAS
-525 QQPAQAGMPDMAKM
+525 QQPAQEGMPDMAKM
-539 MKYMI
+539 MKIMI
-544 YFSPILML
+544 YASPIFLA

-580 KHYILDEDKIRSQ
+580 KHYILDEEKIHAQ

-621 QKKSQKK
+621 QKNSQKK

>member
-1 MMEEKKDINSLIGF
+1 MIEEKNDNNSLLGLL
-15 TLMGAVMLFWLWSQ
+15 LMGAIMLLWLYIQQ
-29 PPTEEIIDEN
+29 PPIEESIVETSSVDQSEYIDDEEIKN
-39 SSMEQVVK
+39 SDNPVDLKESLI
-47 PKNIQEI
+47 KNVSSESNFNS
-54 DPPIDYNEYSGKTQN
+54 DVLSDDT
-69 PETPFSINDNSTGT
+69 TINF
-83 DINYENDFISVKI
+83 ENDLISIEI
-96 NKKGG
+96 NNKGG

-108 KKFKNHLE
+108 KGFNNHLE
-116 NPIYLIN
+116 KPIYLIN
-123 NENSDFNLNFIK
+123 GENSVFNLNFKTLNNK
-135 SNNQPVDTRD
+135 SVNTKNQYFT
-145 LFFSSSESTK
+145 SSEYNN
-155 DGDKVIVMKYMFPDN
+155 DGNKVIVMKLIVSENQF
-170 PDKYLEYKYRI
+170 LEYKYII
-181 KEKDKKDSISPG
+181 KPDD
-193 YYMIDF
+193 YMIDF

-204 GLSNIINTQDNYNLK
+204 GLSNVINTQDDYDLT

-230 IQYENRY
+230 IEYENRY
-237 SRLTYEYDTDKVD
+237 SRLTYEYETDKVD

-260 IISDLNWFSYRQHF
+260 TISDLNWFSYRQHF
-274 FSAIFSSSKPMN
+274 FSAILLSSKPLY
-286 DVKLEQKNLVLDED
+286 DVKLSQINMVIDQD
-300 KDTIYTKNYIST
+300 VDTTYTKNYIANF
-312 IPLKYNNKEFDE
+312 PLKYNNNEFDE
-324 NFHLYFGPTD
+324 KFNLYFGPTD

-340 FDKNLESSIPFGWGI
+340 YDKNIESSIPFGWGI
-355 FGYINKVIF
+355 FGYINKSIF
-364 IPLFSFLSSYLPHG
+364 IPLFSFLSSHFPYG

-443 SGCLPAII
+443 SGCIPALI

-480 SSYDNVLDLPFSIPF
+480 SSYDNILDLPFRIPL
-495 YGDHVSLFPVL
+495 YGDHVSLFPIL
-506 ASIAIFF
+506 AGIAIFF
-513 YMKMTTGQQAAS
+513 YMKMTTGQNMAS
-525 QQPAQAGMPDMAKM
+525 QQPAQEGMPDMAKM
-539 MKYMI
+539 MKIMI
-544 YFSPILML
+544 YASPIFLA

-580 KHYILDEDKIRSQ
+580 KHYILDEEKIHAQ

-616 EEAEK
+616 DEAEK

>member
-1 MMEEKKDINSLIGF
+1 MIEEKNDNKSLLGLL
-15 TLMGAVMLFWLWSQ
+15 LMGAIMLLWLFYLQ
-29 PPTEEIIDEN
+29 PPIEEFAVDGSSVN
-39 SSMEQVVK
+39 SSEYVDDLKDSDKTVDLKKTVLTNISSENNFNNNVVSK
-47 PKNIQEI
+47 DATI
-54 DPPIDYNEYSGKTQN
+54 T
-69 PETPFSINDNSTGT
+69 F
-83 DINYENDFISVKI
+83 ENDLIYIEI
-96 NKKGG
+96 NSKGG

-108 KKFKNHLE
+108 KNFNNHLE
-116 NPIYLIN
+116 SPIYLIKE
-123 NENSDFNLNFIK
+123 ENSIFNLNFK
-135 SNNQPVDTRD
+135 TLNNTLVNTRNQ
-145 LFFSSSESTK
+145 FFRSSEY
-155 DGDKVIVMKYMFPDN
+155 DIDDNKVIVMKLIISEN
-170 PDKYLEYKYRI
+170 QYLEYKYII
-181 KEKDKKDSISPG
+181 KPDD
-193 YYMIDF
+193 YMIDF

-204 GLSNIINTQDNYNLK
+204 GLDNVINTQDDYDLT

-230 IQYENRY
+230 IEYENRY
-237 SRLTYEYDTDKVD
+237 SRLTYEYETDKVD

-260 IISDLNWFSYRQHF
+260 TISDLNWFSYRQHF
-274 FSAIFSSSKPMN
+274 FSAILLSSKPLN
-286 DVKLEQKNLVLDED
+286 NVKLSQINMVVDQD
-300 KDTIYTKNYIST
+300 IDTTFTKNYIASF
-312 IPLKYNNKEFDE
+312 PLKYNDKNEFDE
-324 NFHLYFGPTD
+324 NFNLYFGPTD

-340 FDKNLESSIPFGWGI
+340 YDKNIESSIPFGWGI
-355 FGYINKVIF
+355 FGYINKSIF
-364 IPLFSFLSSYLPHG
+364 IPLFSFLSSHFPYG

-443 SGCLPAII
+443 SGCIPALI

-480 SSYDNVLDLPFSIPF
+480 SSYDNILDLPFRIPL
-495 YGDHVSLFPVL
+495 YGDHVSLFPIL
-506 ASIAIFF
+506 AGIAIFF
-513 YMKMTTGQQAAS
+513 YMKMTTGQNMAS
-525 QQPAQAGMPDMAKM
+525 QQPPQEGMPDMAKM
-539 MKYMI
+539 MKIMI
-544 YFSPILML
+544 YASPIFLA

-580 KHYILDEDKIRSQ
+580 KHYILDEEKIHAQ
-593 IQVNKAKPQ
+593 IQLNKAKPQ

-616 EEAEK
+616 EEAER
-621 QKKSQKK
+621 QKKSQNK

>member
-1 MMEEKKDINSLIGF
+1 MIEEKNDNKSLLGLL
-15 TLMGAVMLFWLWSQ
+15 LMGAIMLLWLFYLQ
-29 PPTEEIIDEN
+29 PPIEEFAVDGSSVN
-39 SSMEQVVK
+39 SSEYVDDLKNSDKTVDLKKTVLTNISSENNFNNNVVSK
-47 PKNIQEI
+47 DATI
-54 DPPIDYNEYSGKTQN
+54 T
-69 PETPFSINDNSTGT
+69 F
-83 DINYENDFISVKI
+83 ENDLIYIEI
-96 NKKGG
+96 NSKGG

-108 KKFKNHLE
+108 KNFNNHLE
-116 NPIYLIN
+116 SPIYLIKE
-123 NENSDFNLNFIK
+123 ENSIFNLNFK
-135 SNNQPVDTRD
+135 TLNNTLVNTRNQ
-145 LFFSSSESTK
+145 FFRSSEY
-155 DGDKVIVMKYMFPDN
+155 DIDDNKVIVMKLIISEN
-170 PDKYLEYKYRI
+170 QYLEYKYII
-181 KEKDKKDSISPG
+181 KPDD
-193 YYMIDF
+193 YMIDF

-204 GLSNIINTQDNYNLK
+204 GLDNVINTQDDYDLT

-230 IQYENRY
+230 IEYENRY
-237 SRLTYEYDTDKVD
+237 SRLTYEYETDKVD

-260 IISDLNWFSYRQHF
+260 TISDLNWFSYRQHF
-274 FSAIFSSSKPMN
+274 FSAILLSSKPLN
-286 DVKLEQKNLVLDED
+286 NVKLSQINMVVDQD
-300 KDTIYTKNYIST
+300 IDTTFTKNYIASF
-312 IPLKYNNKEFDE
+312 PLKYNDKNEFDE
-324 NFHLYFGPTD
+324 NFNLYFGPTD

-340 FDKNLESSIPFGWGI
+340 YDKNIESSIPFGWGI
-355 FGYINKVIF
+355 FGYINKSIF
-364 IPLFSFLSSYLPHG
+364 IPLFSFLSSHFPYG

-443 SGCLPAII
+443 SGCIPALI

-480 SSYDNVLDLPFSIPF
+480 SSYDNILDLPFRIPL
-495 YGDHVSLFPVL
+495 YGDHVSLFPIL
-506 ASIAIFF
+506 AGIAIFF
-513 YMKMTTGQQAAS
+513 YMKMTTGQNMAS
-525 QQPAQAGMPDMAKM
+525 QQPPQEGMPDMAKM
-539 MKYMI
+539 MKIMI
-544 YFSPILML
+544 YASPIFLA

-580 KHYILDEDKIRSQ
+580 KHYILDEEKIHAQ
-593 IQVNKAKPQ
+593 IQLNKAKPQ

-616 EEAEK
+616 EEAER
-621 QKKSQKK
+621 QKKSQNK

>member
-1 MMEEKKDINSLIGF
+1 MIEEKNDNNSLLGLL
-15 TLMGAVMLFWLWSQ
+15 LMGAIMLLWLYIQQ
-29 PPTEEIIDEN
+29 PPIEESIVETSSVDQSEYIDDEEIKNSDNPVDLKESLITNVSSEN
-39 SSMEQVVK
+39 NFNSDVLF
-47 PKNIQEI
+47 
-54 DPPIDYNEYSGKTQN
+54 DDT
-69 PETPFSINDNSTGT
+69 TINF
-83 DINYENDFISVKI
+83 ENDLISIEI
-96 NKKGG
+96 NNKGG

-108 KKFKNHLE
+108 KGFNNHLE

-123 NENSDFNLNFIK
+123 GENSVFNLNFKTLNNK
-135 SNNQPVDTRD
+135 SVNTKNQYFT
-145 LFFSSSESTK
+145 SSEYNN
-155 DGDKVIVMKYMFPDN
+155 DGNKVIVMKLVVSENQF
-170 PDKYLEYKYRI
+170 LEYKYII
-181 KEKDKKDSISPG
+181 KPDD
-193 YYMIDF
+193 YMIDF

-204 GLSNIINTQDNYNLK
+204 GLSNVINTQDDYDLT

-230 IQYENRY
+230 IEYENRY
-237 SRLTYEYDTDKVD
+237 SRLTYEYETDKVD

-260 IISDLNWFSYRQHF
+260 TISDLNWFSYRQHF
-274 FSAIFSSSKPMN
+274 FSAILLSSKPLY
-286 DVKLEQKNLVLDED
+286 DVKLSQINMVIDQD
-300 KDTIYTKNYIST
+300 VDTTYTKNYIANF
-312 IPLKYNNKEFDE
+312 PLKYNNNEFDE
-324 NFHLYFGPTD
+324 KFNLYFGPTD

-340 FDKNLESSIPFGWGI
+340 YDKNIESSIPFGWGI
-355 FGYINKVIF
+355 FGYINKSIF
-364 IPLFSFLSSYLPHG
+364 IPLFSFLSSHFPYG

-443 SGCLPAII
+443 SGCIPALI

-480 SSYDNVLDLPFSIPF
+480 SSYDNILDLPFRIPL
-495 YGDHVSLFPVL
+495 YGDHVSLFPIL
-506 ASIAIFF
+506 AGIAIFF
-513 YMKMTTGQQAAS
+513 YMKMTTGQNMAS
-525 QQPAQAGMPDMAKM
+525 QQPAQEGMPDMAKM
-539 MKYMI
+539 MKIMI
-544 YFSPILML
+544 YASPIFLA

-580 KHYILDEDKIRSQ
+580 KHYILDEEKIHAQ

-616 EEAEK
+616 DEAEK
-621 QKKSQKK
+621 QKKSQNK

>member
-1 MMEEKKDINSLIGF
+1 MIEEKNDNKSLLGLL
-15 TLMGAVMLFWLWSQ
+15 LMGAIMLLWLFYLQ
-29 PPTEEIIDEN
+29 PPIEEFAVDGSSVN
-39 SSMEQVVK
+39 SSEYVDDLKDSDKTVDLKKTVLTNISSENNFNNNVVSK
-47 PKNIQEI
+47 DATI
-54 DPPIDYNEYSGKTQN
+54 T
-69 PETPFSINDNSTGT
+69 F
-83 DINYENDFISVKI
+83 ENDLIYIEI
-96 NKKGG
+96 NSKGG

-108 KKFKNHLE
+108 KNFNNHLE
-116 NPIYLIN
+116 SPIYLIKE
-123 NENSDFNLNFIK
+123 ENSVFNLNFK
-135 SNNQPVDTRD
+135 TLNNTLVNTRNQ
-145 LFFSSSESTK
+145 FFRSSEY
-155 DGDKVIVMKYMFPDN
+155 DIDDNKVIVMKLIISEN
-170 PDKYLEYKYRI
+170 QYLEYKYII
-181 KEKDKKDSISPG
+181 KPDD
-193 YYMIDF
+193 YMIDF

-204 GLSNIINTQDNYNLK
+204 GLNNVINTQDDYDLT

-230 IQYENRY
+230 IEYENRY
-237 SRLTYEYDTDKVD
+237 SRLTYEYETDKVD

-260 IISDLNWFSYRQHF
+260 TISDLNWFSYRQHF
-274 FSAIFSSSKPMN
+274 FSAILLSSKPLN
-286 DVKLEQKNLVLDED
+286 NVKLSQINMVVDQD
-300 KDTIYTKNYIST
+300 IDTTFTKNYIASF
-312 IPLKYNNKEFDE
+312 PLKYNDKNEFDE
-324 NFHLYFGPTD
+324 NFNLYFGPTD

-340 FDKNLESSIPFGWGI
+340 YDKNIESSIPFGWGI
-355 FGYINKVIF
+355 FGYINKSIF
-364 IPLFSFLSSYLPHG
+364 IPLFSFLSSHFPYG

-443 SGCLPAII
+443 SGCIPALI

-480 SSYDNVLDLPFSIPF
+480 SSYDNILDLPFRIPL
-495 YGDHVSLFPVL
+495 YGDHVSLFPIL
-506 ASIAIFF
+506 AGIAIFF
-513 YMKMTTGQQAAS
+513 YMKMTTGQNMAS
-525 QQPAQAGMPDMAKM
+525 QQPPQEGMPDMAKM
-539 MKYMI
+539 MKIMI
-544 YFSPILML
+544 YASPIFLA

-580 KHYILDEDKIRSQ
+580 KHYILDEEKIHAQ
-593 IQVNKAKPQ
+593 IQLNKAKPQ

-616 EEAEK
+616 EEAER
-621 QKKSQKK
+621 QKKSQNK

>member
-1 MMEEKKDINSLIGF
+1 MIEEKNDNNSLLGLL
-15 TLMGAVMLFWLWSQ
+15 LMGAIMLLWLYIQQ
-29 PPTEEIIDEN
+29 PPIEESIVETSSVDQSEYIDDEEIKNSDNPVDLKESLITNVSSEN
-39 SSMEQVVK
+39 
-47 PKNIQEI
+47 N
-54 DPPIDYNEYSGKTQN
+54 
-69 PETPFSINDNSTGT
+69 FNSDVLSKDTT
-83 DINYENDFISVKI
+83 TNFENDLIAIEI
-96 NKKGG
+96 NNKGG

-108 KKFKNHLE
+108 KGFNNHLE
-116 NPIYLIN
+116 KPIYLIN
-123 NENSDFNLNFIK
+123 GENSVFNLNFKTLNNK
-135 SNNQPVDTRD
+135 SVNTKNQYFT
-145 LFFSSSESTK
+145 SSEYNN
-155 DGDKVIVMKYMFPDN
+155 DGNKVIVMKLMVSENQF
-170 PDKYLEYKYRI
+170 LEYKYII
-181 KEKDKKDSISPG
+181 KPDD
-193 YYMIDF
+193 YMIDF

-204 GLSNIINTQDNYNLK
+204 GLSNVINTQDDYDLT

-230 IQYENRY
+230 IEYENRY
-237 SRLTYEYDTDKVD
+237 SRLTYEYETDKVD

-260 IISDLNWFSYRQHF
+260 TISDLNWFSYRQHF
-274 FSAIFSSSKPMN
+274 FSAILLSSKPLY
-286 DVKLEQKNLVLDED
+286 DVKLSQINMVIDQD
-300 KDTIYTKNYIST
+300 VDTTYTKNYIANF
-312 IPLKYNNKEFDE
+312 PLKYNNNEFDE
-324 NFHLYFGPTD
+324 KFNLYFGPTD

-340 FDKNLESSIPFGWGI
+340 YDKNIESSIPFGWGI
-355 FGYINKVIF
+355 FGYINKSIF
-364 IPLFSFLSSYLPHG
+364 IPLFSFLSSYFPYG

-443 SGCLPAII
+443 SGCIPALI

-480 SSYDNVLDLPFSIPF
+480 SSYDNILDLPFRIPL
-495 YGDHVSLFPVL
+495 YGDHVSLFPIL
-506 ASIAIFF
+506 AGIAIFF
-513 YMKMTTGQQAAS
+513 YMKMTTGQNMAS
-525 QQPAQAGMPDMAKM
+525 QQPAQEGMPDMAKM
-539 MKYMI
+539 MKIMI
-544 YFSPILML
+544 YASPIFLA

-580 KHYILDEDKIRSQ
+580 KHYILDEEKIHAQ

-616 EEAEK
+616 DEAEK

>member
-1 MMEEKKDINSLIGF
+1 MIEEKNDNNSLLGLL
-15 TLMGAVMLFWLWSQ
+15 LMGAIMLLWLYLQ
-29 PPTEEIIDEN
+29 PPIEESIVETSSVDQSEYIDYEEIKNSDKPVGLKESLITNVSSEN
-39 SSMEQVVK
+39 NFNSDVLSK
-47 PKNIQEI
+47 
-54 DPPIDYNEYSGKTQN
+54 DT
-69 PETPFSINDNSTGT
+69 TINF
-83 DINYENDFISVKI
+83 ENDLIAIEI
-96 NKKGG
+96 NNKGG

-108 KKFKNHLE
+108 KGFNNHLE

-123 NENSDFNLNFIK
+123 GENSVFNLNFKTLNNK
-135 SNNQPVDTRD
+135 SVNTKNQYFT
-145 LFFSSSESTK
+145 SSEYNN
-155 DGDKVIVMKYMFPDN
+155 DGNKVIVMKLIVSENQF
-170 PDKYLEYKYRI
+170 LEYKYII
-181 KEKDKKDSISPG
+181 KPDD
-193 YYMIDF
+193 YMIDF

-204 GLSNIINTQDNYNLK
+204 GLSNVINTQDDYDLT

-230 IQYENRY
+230 IEYENRY
-237 SRLTYEYDTDKVD
+237 SRLTYEYETDKVD

-260 IISDLNWFSYRQHF
+260 TISDLNWFSYRQHF
-274 FSAIFSSSKPMN
+274 FSAILLSSKPLY
-286 DVKLEQKNLVLDED
+286 DVKLSQINMVIDQD
-300 KDTIYTKNYIST
+300 VDTTYTKNYIANF
-312 IPLKYNNKEFDE
+312 PLKYNNNEFDE
-324 NFHLYFGPTD
+324 KFNLYFGPTD

-340 FDKNLESSIPFGWGI
+340 YDKNIESSIPFGWGI
-355 FGYINKVIF
+355 FGYINKSIF
-364 IPLFSFLSSYLPHG
+364 IPLFSFLSSYFPYG

-443 SGCLPAII
+443 SGCIPALI

-480 SSYDNVLDLPFSIPF
+480 SSYDNILDLPFRIPL
-495 YGDHVSLFPVL
+495 YGDHVSLFPIL
-506 ASIAIFF
+506 AGIAIFF
-513 YMKMTTGQQAAS
+513 YMKMTTGQNMAS
-525 QQPAQAGMPDMAKM
+525 QQPAQEGMPDMAKM
-539 MKYMI
+539 MKIMI
-544 YFSPILML
+544 YASPIFLA

-580 KHYILDEDKIRSQ
+580 KHYILDEEKIHAQ

-621 QKKSQKK
+621 QKNSQKK

>member
-1 MMEEKKDINSLIGF
+1 MIEEKNDNNSLLGLL
-15 TLMGAVMLFWLWSQ
+15 LMGAIMLLWLYLQ
-29 PPTEEIIDEN
+29 PPIEESIVETSSVDQSEYIDDEEIKNSDNPVDLKESLITNVSSEN
-39 SSMEQVVK
+39 NFNSDILS
-47 PKNIQEI
+47 N
-54 DPPIDYNEYSGKTQN
+54 DT
-69 PETPFSINDNSTGT
+69 TINF
-83 DINYENDFISVKI
+83 ENDLISIEI
-96 NKKGG
+96 NNKGG

-108 KKFKNHLE
+108 KGFNNHLE

-123 NENSDFNLNFIK
+123 GENSVFNLNFKTLNNK
-135 SNNQPVDTRD
+135 SVNTKNQYFT
-145 LFFSSSESTK
+145 SSEYNN
-155 DGDKVIVMKYMFPDN
+155 DGNKVIVMKLIVSENQF
-170 PDKYLEYKYRI
+170 LEYKYII
-181 KEKDKKDSISPG
+181 KPDD
-193 YYMIDF
+193 YMIDF

-204 GLSNIINTQDNYNLK
+204 GLSNVINTQDDYDLT

-230 IQYENRY
+230 IEYENRY
-237 SRLTYEYDTDKVD
+237 SRLTYEYETDKVD

-260 IISDLNWFSYRQHF
+260 TISDLNWFSYRQHF
-274 FSAIFSSSKPMN
+274 FSAILLSSKPLY
-286 DVKLEQKNLVLDED
+286 DVKLSQINMVIDQD
-300 KDTIYTKNYIST
+300 VDTTYTKNYIASF
-312 IPLKYNNKEFDE
+312 PLKYVNNEFDE
-324 NFHLYFGPTD
+324 KFNLYFGPTD

-340 FDKNLESSIPFGWGI
+340 YDKNIESSIPFGWGI
-355 FGYINKVIF
+355 FGYINKSIF
-364 IPLFSFLSSYLPHG
+364 IPLFSFLSSHFPYG

-443 SGCLPAII
+443 SGCIPALI

-480 SSYDNVLDLPFSIPF
+480 SSYDNILDLPFRIPL
-495 YGDHVSLFPVL
+495 YGDHVSLFPIL
-506 ASIAIFF
+506 AGIAIFF
-513 YMKMTTGQQAAS
+513 YMKMTTGQNMAS
-525 QQPAQAGMPDMAKM
+525 QQPAQEGMPDMAKM
-539 MKYMI
+539 MKIMI
-544 YFSPILML
+544 YASPIFLA

-580 KHYILDEDKIRSQ
+580 KHYILDEEKIHAQ

-621 QKKSQKK
+621 QKNSQKK

>member
-1 MMEEKKDINSLIGF
+1 
-15 TLMGAVMLFWLWSQ
+15 
-29 PPTEEIIDEN
+29 
-39 SSMEQVVK
+39 
-47 PKNIQEI
+47 
-54 DPPIDYNEYSGKTQN
+54 
-69 PETPFSINDNSTGT
+69 
-83 DINYENDFISVKI
+83 
-96 NKKGG
+96 
-101 FISSLYL
+101 
-108 KKFKNHLE
+108 
-116 NPIYLIN
+116 
-123 NENSDFNLNFIK
+123 
-135 SNNQPVDTRD
+135 
-145 LFFSSSESTK
+145 
-155 DGDKVIVMKYMFPDN
+155 
-170 PDKYLEYKYRI
+170 
-181 KEKDKKDSISPG
+181 
-193 YYMIDF
+193 MIDF

-204 GLSNIINTQDNYNLK
+204 GLSNVINTQDDYDLT

-230 IQYENRY
+230 IEYENRY
-237 SRLTYEYDTDKVD
+237 SRLTYEYETDKVD

-260 IISDLNWFSYRQHF
+260 TISDLNWFSYRQHF
-274 FSAIFSSSKPMN
+274 FSAILLSSKPLY
-286 DVKLEQKNLVLDED
+286 DVKLSQINMVIDQD
-300 KDTIYTKNYIST
+300 VDTTYTKNYIANF
-312 IPLKYNNKEFDE
+312 PLKYNNNEFDE
-324 NFHLYFGPTD
+324 KFNLYFGPTD

-340 FDKNLESSIPFGWGI
+340 YDKNIESSIPFGWGI
-355 FGYINKVIF
+355 FGYINKSIF
-364 IPLFSFLSSYLPHG
+364 IPLFSFLSSYFPYG

-443 SGCLPAII
+443 SGCIPALI

-480 SSYDNVLDLPFSIPF
+480 SSYDNILDLPFRIPL
-495 YGDHVSLFPVL
+495 YGDHVSLFPIL
-506 ASIAIFF
+506 AGIAIFF
-513 YMKMTTGQQAAS
+513 YMKMTTGQNMAS
-525 QQPAQAGMPDMAKM
+525 QQPAQEGMPDMAKM
-539 MKYMI
+539 MKIMI
-544 YFSPILML
+544 YASPIFLA

-580 KHYILDEDKIRSQ
+580 KHYILDEEKIHAQ

-621 QKKSQKK
+621 QKNSQKK

>member
-1 MMEEKKDINSLIGF
+1 MIEKNNDNNNALLGF
-15 TLMGAVMLFWLWSQ
+15 TLMGAIMLFWLYLQ
-29 PPTEEIIDEN
+29 PPVEESVVDTSSVDSSEYVDVIKESDKPVNLKN
-39 SSMEQVVK
+39 SLSTNISPE
-47 PKNIQEI
+47 KNFNNNIESEDAKI
-54 DPPIDYNEYSGKTQN
+54 T
-69 PETPFSINDNSTGT
+69 F
-83 DINYENDFISVKI
+83 ENDLIYIEI
-96 NKKGG
+96 NNNGG

-108 KKFKNHLE
+108 KNFNNHLE
-116 NPIYLIN
+116 SPIYLIN
-123 NENSDFNLNFIK
+123 EENSVFNLNFK
-135 SNNQPVDTRD
+135 TKNNTSVNTKNQ
-145 LFFSSSESTK
+145 FFTSSEY
-155 DGDKVIVMKYMFPDN
+155 DNDDNKVVVMKLLVSEN
-170 PDKYLEYKYRI
+170 QYLEYKYII
-181 KEKDKKDSISPG
+181 KPDD
-193 YYMIDF
+193 YMIDF

-204 GLSNIINTQDNYNLK
+204 GLSNIINTQDDYELT

-230 IQYENRY
+230 ISYENRY
-237 SRLTYEYDTDKVD
+237 SRLTYEHETDKVD

-260 IISDLNWFSYRQHF
+260 TVSDVNWFSYRQHF
-274 FSAIFSSSKPMN
+274 FSAILLSSQPLN
-286 DVKLEQKNLVLDED
+286 DVTLSQINMVIDED
-300 KDTIYTKNYIST
+300 VDTTYTKNYIANF
-312 IPLKYNNKEFDE
+312 PLKYNDKEFDE
-324 NFHLYFGPTD
+324 KFNLYFGPTD

-340 FDKNLESSIPFGWGI
+340 YNKNLESSIPFGWGI
-355 FGYINKVIF
+355 FGYINKSIF
-364 IPLFSFLSSYLPHG
+364 IPLFSLLSSHFPYG

-443 SGCLPAII
+443 SGCIPALI

-480 SSYDNVLDLPFSIPF
+480 SSYDNILDLPFYIPF

-513 YMKMTTGQQAAS
+513 YMKMTTGQNMAS
-525 QQPAQAGMPDMAKM
+525 QQPPQEGMPDMAKM

-580 KHYILDEDKIRSQ
+580 KHYILDEEKIHAQ

-616 EEAEK
+616 EEAER
-621 QKKSQKK
+621 QKKSQNK

>member
-1 MMEEKKDINSLIGF
+1 MIEEKNDNKSLLGLL
-15 TLMGAVMLFWLWSQ
+15 LMGAIMLLWLFYLQ
-29 PPTEEIIDEN
+29 PPIEEFTVDGSSVN
-39 SSMEQVVK
+39 SSEYVDDLKDSDKPVDLKKTLLTNISSENNFNNNVVSEDAT
-47 PKNIQEI
+47 I
-54 DPPIDYNEYSGKTQN
+54 T
-69 PETPFSINDNSTGT
+69 F
-83 DINYENDFISVKI
+83 ENDLIYIEI
-96 NKKGG
+96 NSRGG

-108 KKFKNHLE
+108 KNFNNHLE
-116 NPIYLIN
+116 SPIYLIKE
-123 NENSDFNLNFIK
+123 ENSVFNLNFK
-135 SNNQPVDTRD
+135 TLNNTLVNTRNQ
-145 LFFSSSESTK
+145 FFRSSEY
-155 DGDKVIVMKYMFPDN
+155 DIDDNKVIVMKLIISEN
-170 PDKYLEYKYRI
+170 QYLEYKYII
-181 KEKDKKDSISPG
+181 KPDD
-193 YYMIDF
+193 YMIDF

-204 GLSNIINTQDNYNLK
+204 GLNNVINTQDDYDLT

-230 IQYENRY
+230 IEYENRY
-237 SRLTYEYDTDKVD
+237 SRLTYEYETDKVD

-260 IISDLNWFSYRQHF
+260 TISDLNWFSYRQHF
-274 FSAIFSSSKPMN
+274 FSAILLSSKPLN
-286 DVKLEQKNLVLDED
+286 NVKLSQINMVVDQD
-300 KDTIYTKNYIST
+300 IDTTFTKNYIASF
-312 IPLKYNNKEFDE
+312 PLKYNDNNEFDE
-324 NFHLYFGPTD
+324 NFNLYFGPTD

-340 FDKNLESSIPFGWGI
+340 YDKNIESSIPFGWGI
-355 FGYINKVIF
+355 FGYINKSIF
-364 IPLFSFLSSYLPHG
+364 IPLFSFLSSHFPYG

-443 SGCLPAII
+443 SGCIPALI

-480 SSYDNVLDLPFSIPF
+480 SSYDNILDLPFRIPL
-495 YGDHVSLFPVL
+495 YGDHVSLFPIL
-506 ASIAIFF
+506 AGIAIFF
-513 YMKMTTGQQAAS
+513 YMKMTTGQNMAS
-525 QQPAQAGMPDMAKM
+525 QQPPQEGMPDMAKM
-539 MKYMI
+539 MKIMI
-544 YFSPILML
+544 YASPIFLA

-580 KHYILDEDKIRSQ
+580 KHYILDEEKIHAQ

-616 EEAEK
+616 EEAER
-621 QKKSQKK
+621 QKKSQNK

>member
-1 MMEEKKDINSLIGF
+1 MIEKNNDNNNALLGF
-15 TLMGAVMLFWLWSQ
+15 TLMGAIMLFWLYLQ
-29 PPTEEIIDEN
+29 PPVEESVVDTSSVDSSEYVDVIKESDKPVNLKN
-39 SSMEQVVK
+39 SLSTNISPE
-47 PKNIQEI
+47 KNFNNNIESEDAKI
-54 DPPIDYNEYSGKTQN
+54 T
-69 PETPFSINDNSTGT
+69 F
-83 DINYENDFISVKI
+83 ENDLIYIEI
-96 NKKGG
+96 NNNGG

-108 KKFKNHLE
+108 KNFNNHLE
-116 NPIYLIN
+116 SPIYLIN
-123 NENSDFNLNFIK
+123 EENSVFNLNFK
-135 SNNQPVDTRD
+135 TKNNTSVNTKNQ
-145 LFFSSSESTK
+145 FFTSSEN
-155 DGDKVIVMKYMFPDN
+155 DNDDNKVVVMKLLVSEN
-170 PDKYLEYKYRI
+170 QYLEYKYII
-181 KEKDKKDSISPG
+181 KPDD
-193 YYMIDF
+193 YMIDF
-199 SISSK
+199 SISSN
-204 GLSNIINTQDNYNLK
+204 GLSNIINTQDDYELT

-230 IQYENRY
+230 MSYENRY
-237 SRLTYEYDTDKVD
+237 SRLTYEYETDKID

-260 IISDLNWFSYRQHF
+260 TVSDVNWFSYRQHF
-274 FSAIFSSSKPMN
+274 FSAILLSAQPMN
-286 DVKLEQKNLVLDED
+286 DVTLSQINMVIDED
-300 KDTIYTKNYIST
+300 VDTTYTKNYIANF
-312 IPLKYNNKEFDE
+312 PLKYNDKEFDE
-324 NFHLYFGPTD
+324 KFNLYFGPTD

-340 FDKNLESSIPFGWGI
+340 YNKNLESSIPFGWGI
-355 FGYINKVIF
+355 FGYINKSIF
-364 IPLFSFLSSYLPHG
+364 IPLFSFLSSYFPYG

-443 SGCLPAII
+443 SGCIPALI

-480 SSYDNVLDLPFSIPF
+480 SSYDNILDLPFYIPF

-513 YMKMTTGQQAAS
+513 YMKMTTGQNMAS
-525 QQPAQAGMPDMAKM
+525 QQPPQEGMPDMAKM

-580 KHYILDEDKIRSQ
+580 KHYILDEEKIHAQ

-616 EEAEK
+616 EEAER
-621 QKKSQKK
+621 QKKSQNK

>member
-1 MMEEKKDINSLIGF
+1 MIEEKNDNNSLLGLL
-15 TLMGAVMLFWLWSQ
+15 LMGAIMLLWLYIQQ
-29 PPTEEIIDEN
+29 PPIEESIVETSSVDQSEYIDDEEIKN
-39 SSMEQVVK
+39 S
-47 PKNIQEI
+47 
-54 DPPIDYNEYSGKTQN
+54 DN
-69 PETPFSINDNSTGT
+69 PVDLKESLIANVNSESNFNSDVLSDDTTINF
-83 DINYENDFISVKI
+83 ENDLISIEI
-96 NKKGG
+96 NNKGG

-108 KKFKNHLE
+108 KGFNNHLE
-116 NPIYLIN
+116 KPIYLIN
-123 NENSDFNLNFIK
+123 GENSVFNLNFKTLNNK
-135 SNNQPVDTRD
+135 SVNTKNQYFT
-145 LFFSSSESTK
+145 SSEYNN
-155 DGDKVIVMKYMFPDN
+155 DGNKVIVMKLMVSENQF
-170 PDKYLEYKYRI
+170 LEYKYII
-181 KEKDKKDSISPG
+181 KPYD
-193 YYMIDF
+193 YMIDF

-204 GLSNIINTQDNYNLK
+204 GLSNVINTQDDYDLT

-230 IQYENRY
+230 IEYENRY
-237 SRLTYEYDTDKVD
+237 SRLTYEYETDKVD

-260 IISDLNWFSYRQHF
+260 TISDLNWFSYRQHF
-274 FSAIFSSSKPMN
+274 FSAILLSSKPLY
-286 DVKLEQKNLVLDED
+286 DVKLSQINMVIDQD
-300 KDTIYTKNYIST
+300 VDTTYTKNYIANF
-312 IPLKYNNKEFDE
+312 PLKYNNNEFDE
-324 NFHLYFGPTD
+324 KFNLYFGPTD

-340 FDKNLESSIPFGWGI
+340 YDKNIESSIPFGWGI
-355 FGYINKVIF
+355 FGYINKSIF
-364 IPLFSFLSSYLPHG
+364 IPLFSFLSSHFPYG

-443 SGCLPAII
+443 SGCIPALI

-480 SSYDNVLDLPFSIPF
+480 SSYDNILDLPFRIPL
-495 YGDHVSLFPVL
+495 YGDHVSLFPIL
-506 ASIAIFF
+506 AGIAIFF
-513 YMKMTTGQQAAS
+513 YMKMTTGQNMAS
-525 QQPAQAGMPDMAKM
+525 QQPAQEGMPDMAKM
-539 MKYMI
+539 MKIMI
-544 YFSPILML
+544 YASPIFLA

-580 KHYILDEDKIRSQ
+580 KHYILDEEKIHAQ

-616 EEAEK
+616 DEAEK